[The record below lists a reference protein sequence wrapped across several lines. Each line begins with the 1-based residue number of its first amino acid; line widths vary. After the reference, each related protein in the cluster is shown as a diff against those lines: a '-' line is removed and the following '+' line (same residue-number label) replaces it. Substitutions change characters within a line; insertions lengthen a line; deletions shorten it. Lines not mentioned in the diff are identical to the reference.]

1 MRIKDGS
8 QSLDPADSADL
19 VGPCDPG
26 AAIGQASDEMDDSTL
41 LRRIR
46 AGDQRALEVLCRRAW
61 KPVYRSFARFTRDP
75 AEAEDLTQE
84 VFLRALRSLP
94 QFEDRGLPF
103 TAYLLRIASNL
114 ARDRW
119 RSGPSRTVVTADV
132 PERAVPGPG
141 PDSLAVE
148 SDRRQVLV
156 AALDRLAPD
165 HRAVL
170 RLRILEGRTTSE
182 VAALTDRS
190 QPAVRQLQV
199 RALAALRAQLG
210 DQLGSAN
217 VEATGDWG

>member
-8 QSLDPADSADL
+8 QSLDPADPADL
-19 VGPCDPG
+19 VGPCHPG

-46 AGDQRALEVLCRRAW
+46 AGDQRALEVLGRRAW

-103 TAYLLRIASNL
+103 TTYLLRIASNL

-119 RSGPSRTVVTADV
+119 RAGLSFRRGSR
-132 PERAVPGPG
+132 RG
-141 PDSLAVE
+141 
-148 SDRRQVLV
+148 
-156 AALDRLAPD
+156 AALSAGAAARPTGYPAQRRNERGSVRVPASRADRAPA
-165 HRAVL
+165 R
-170 RLRILEGRTTSE
+170 G
-182 VAALTDRS
+182 
-190 QPAVRQLQV
+190 QP
-199 RALAALRAQLG
+199 
-210 DQLGSAN
+210 
-217 VEATGDWG
+217 